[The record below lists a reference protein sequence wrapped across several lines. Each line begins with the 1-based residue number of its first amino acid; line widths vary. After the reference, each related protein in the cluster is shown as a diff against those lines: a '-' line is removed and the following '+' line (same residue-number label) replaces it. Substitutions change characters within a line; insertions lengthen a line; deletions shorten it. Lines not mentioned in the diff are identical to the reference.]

1 MKRHTFCLLL
11 FFVALFSNMSAQ
23 QKNII
28 QELESPSSGGTVVV
42 GSNPAVAALFG
53 TPQNNTEKD
62 AAGFMKMSGFRI
74 QVFMGS
80 NHRSAREEAT
90 KRESLLKEKFPE
102 LSTYVIYDAPNWK
115 FYAGDFLT
123 KDEAM
128 LYRQQIQKAF
138 PEFGK
143 EIYTV
148 IDKVNVPVYSPVE

>member
-28 QELESPSSGGTVVV
+28 QELESPSLGGTVVV
-42 GSNPAVAALFG
+42 GYNPAIAALFG
-53 TPQNNTEKD
+53 TPDNTEKD
-62 AAGFMKMSGFRI
+62 AAGFMKMNGFRI

-80 NHRSAREEAT
+80 NHRSAREEAV
-90 KRESLLKEKFPE
+90 KKESLLKEKFPE